1 MSAAI
6 AILTIVAMPHLD
18 IVTNAT
24 ILNGVAFFSAVFQ
37 AGAHCSSKKVNP
49 FIVPS
54 IFAFIFILLGYAL
67 FLALYIMKDPND
79 VKTIIWVGLAVGAS
93 VLVSLNWW
101 ENYLRPISE
110 NSSSKFLKELFQ
122 DMTTCQNTL
131 CIFSTLVRIAV
142 TACVVG
148 AYVHLAQMDWST
160 VTSIPGREARI
171 IVIIIG
177 VQLVSSVLC
186 QWFSLAA
193 CKMHAVR
200 RCFLVPLCLAS
211 PAVMAMIIVP
221 IIIYYWDFKA
231 LAAENSNFRSYCN
244 FLDGRNL
251 SSNNT
256 VFSLLVWD
264 ASQTLCFLDLS
275 KILDIGILTG
285 KKPCLKESGIFV
297 SFVTIVGDM
306 IG

>member
-18 IVTNAT
+18 IVTNVT

-297 SFVTIVGDM
+297 SFVTIVSDM